1 MRIKYPAP
9 IEKIIEDARW
19 SLSEYVY
26 KARAEDASWRRIAEL
41 TGMDRET
48 ARRYARTYESAAR
61 RYGWEGDRPPSC
73 NEVTFRCRVCGE
85 SFTASRADARYCSS
99 ACRQDAYRKRKRGEE
114 PLSQFERDALSA
126 LETVIEKAVAA

>member
-85 SFTASRADARYCSS
+85 SFTASRRCSLLLKRMS
-99 ACRQDAYRKRKRGEE
+99 AGR
-114 PLSQFERDALSA
+114 LSQAQARRG
-126 LETVIEKAVAA
+126 TPQPV